1 MLSLLPELPKHI
13 REQSV
18 LLVDD
23 SLFQRELIS
32 ALLQAIGIHDIWHAQ
47 DGREALTRLQQ
58 HQGPLPL
65 LVVDLEMP
73 GMDGIELLQCLAE
86 EKIHPN
92 VIIASGREQ
101 ALISTVE
108 GMLQA
113 LGLPLLGS
121 LAKPVSAQQLHALL
135 AFQHPPKRP
144 ASWLANTSYTPTVEA
159 LALAIR
165 DRRIVPYYQPK
176 VALKSGRLIGYEVL
190 ARWQHEDN
198 RLISPADFIPL
209 ASSNGLLRE
218 LTFSLLELALRDT
231 GELTRA
237 EPPLHMALNLDISLL
252 ADRSFAELLIQCV
265 QRAGGR
271 PEQWILE
278 VTESSLMHDPGVTLG
293 SVGRL
298 RLAGFGL
305 SIDDYGTGFSTL
317 QQLTRLPFTE
327 LKIDRTFVTEAQ
339 HNLRAEGV
347 LRAAIETGRTLNL
360 PCIAEGIESQAEAQL
375 LERLGCFAG
384 QGYLFARPMA
394 ADCLPDWHRTYSTY
408 SSLAQ
413 WFGA

>member
-1 MLSLLPELPKHI
+1 MLPLLPELPKHI
-13 REQSV
+13 REQPV

-32 ALLQAIGIHDIWHAQ
+32 ALLQGIGIHDIWQAQ
-47 DGREALTRLQQ
+47 DGREALALLQQ

-92 VIIASGREQ
+92 VIIASGREA

-121 LAKPVSAQQLHALL
+121 LAKPISGPQLHGLL
-135 AFQHPPKRP
+135 AIQHPPMRP
-144 ASWLANTSYTPTVEA
+144 VSWLAETTYTPTVTE
-159 LALAIR
+159 LAQAIR
-165 DRRIVPYYQPK
+165 QGRIVPYYQPK
-176 VALKSGRLIGYEVL
+176 VALKSGHLIGYEVL

-198 RLISPADFIPL
+198 RLIAPADFIPL
-209 ASSNGLLRE
+209 ASSSGLLRE
-218 LTFSLLELALRDT
+218 LTFTLLEQALRDT
-231 GELTRA
+231 NELA
-237 EPPLHMALNLDISLL
+237 AAAQPLHMALNLDISLL
-252 ADRSFAELLIQCV
+252 ADRSFAEQLIQCV
-265 QRAGGR
+265 HLAGWQ

-278 VTESSLMHDPGVTLG
+278 ITESALMHDPAITLG
-293 SVGRL
+293 SVCRL

-317 QQLTRLPFTE
+317 QQLSRLPFTE

-394 ADCLPDWHRTYSTY
+394 ADCLPDWHRAHSTH
-408 SSLAQ
+408 SALAQ
-413 WFGA
+413 WFSA